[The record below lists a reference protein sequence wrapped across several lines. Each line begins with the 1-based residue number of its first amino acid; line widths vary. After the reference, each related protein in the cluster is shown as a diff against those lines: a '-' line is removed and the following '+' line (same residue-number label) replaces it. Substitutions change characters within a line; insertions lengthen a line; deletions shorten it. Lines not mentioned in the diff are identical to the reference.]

1 MARWLRLSL
10 ATIPALLVAV
20 TLLLQLPREFKTA
33 EILVSELKLPTRHE
47 TKDNSD
53 DHRLARLLCESLTNQ
68 PLGQIDCRTGMQVG
82 HSTLS
87 GSLQIQNPQAYA
99 KLIDR
104 LSNDVQFYQGISRQ
118 LDPISPSATTSVF
131 RYRVNYQIDHYRTVM
146 AMTTISELT
155 PDKYKQQFN
164 DLLALEGI
172 RYSSLTGKFTPS
184 SWHLARIYD
193 KGAKL
198 QQRGANNKW
207 LLQAAWWVFIPV
219 IFLTNLF
226 LIKHFSLTGGITGI
240 LFSGVSLLS
249 VIIAANASLRFGGDS
264 SVYIFSPLADQFQR
278 QMGIVLGLHLF
289 LLLIVLATRWISGF
303 SADWE
308 RRIQS
313 GTLLVLPASLL
324 GYLTLG
330 HAAGSEL
337 LKIGISIMA
346 ATATTL
352 YARETFLVAKYAGD
366 IDANGRLIIDQRAT
380 SVKSIATKAFLR
392 KRLWVFVG
400 LTVMFSLLCLS
411 ISSLAF
417 SDFGGTLVAT
427 SILISMI
434 LMIYGKTIGGATI
447 IGILMGGIGALF
459 TDKVQSRIKLML
471 EPMRAKVS
479 DFARLLEFQASG
491 QPDGH
496 GIQDLPWCNLE
507 GVCVPIQ
514 ILSDYMPTL
523 LSAMFGNFVAHS
535 IFVMSALCCI
545 LVGVESLRR
554 MISGAGFMKL
564 LAGVAFFLALGSLV
578 QIVLT
583 FLGNWHLIPLTGL
596 GAPFFSIGL
605 SSSLAPTL
613 AVALWLVSTKK
624 SQ

>member
-1 MARWLRLSL
+1 MVRWLKLPL
-10 ATIPALLVAV
+10 ATIPALFVAV

-33 EILVSELKLPTRHE
+33 EILVSELQLPTRHE
-47 TKDNSD
+47 AKDKPD

-68 PLGQIDCRTGMQVG
+68 PLGQIDCRTGLQVG
-82 HSTLS
+82 HSTPSEPLH
-87 GSLQIQNPQAYA
+87 IQNPQAYA
-99 KLIDR
+99 KLMDR
-104 LSNDVQFYQGISRQ
+104 LSNDVQFYQEISRQ
-118 LDPISPSATTSVF
+118 LDPTSPSATTSVF
-131 RYRVNYQIDHYRTVM
+131 RYRVNFQIDHYRTFM
-146 AMTTISELT
+146 SIATKSELT

-164 DLLALEGI
+164 DLLALEGM

-193 KGAKL
+193 NGAKL

-226 LIKHFSLTGGITGI
+226 LIKHFSLSGGITGI
-240 LFSGVSLLS
+240 LFSGVSALS

-278 QMGIVLGLHLF
+278 QMGIVIGLHLF
-289 LLLIVLATRWISGF
+289 LMLIVLATRWISGF

-346 ATATTL
+346 ATAVTL
-352 YARETFLVAKYAGD
+352 YARETFLVARYAGD
-366 IDANGRLIIDQRAT
+366 IDANGRLIIDQRTA

-400 LTVMFSLLCLS
+400 LTVMFSLLCLG

-434 LMIYGKTIGGATI
+434 LMIYGKAIGGAAI
-447 IGILMGGIGALF
+447 IGIFMGGLGALF

>member
-1 MARWLRLSL
+1 MVRWLKLPL
-10 ATIPALLVAV
+10 ATIPALFVAV

-33 EILVSELKLPTRHE
+33 EILVSELQLPTRHE
-47 TKDNSD
+47 AKDKPD

-82 HSTLS
+82 HSTPS
-87 GSLQIQNPQAYA
+87 GPLHIQNPQAYA
-99 KLIDR
+99 KLMDR
-104 LSNDVQFYQGISRQ
+104 LSNDVQFYQEISRQ
-118 LDPISPSATTSVF
+118 LDPTSPSATTSVF
-131 RYRVNYQIDHYRTVM
+131 RYRVNFQIDHYRTFM
-146 AMTTISELT
+146 SIATKSELT

-164 DLLALEGI
+164 DLLALEGM

-193 KGAKL
+193 NGAKL

-226 LIKHFSLTGGITGI
+226 LIKHFSLSGGITGI
-240 LFSGVSLLS
+240 LFSGVSALS

-278 QMGIVLGLHLF
+278 QMGIVIGLHLF
-289 LLLIVLATRWISGF
+289 LMLIVLATRWISGF

-346 ATATTL
+346 ATAVTL
-352 YARETFLVAKYAGD
+352 YARETFLVARYAGD
-366 IDANGRLIIDQRAT
+366 IDANGRLIIDQRAA

-400 LTVMFSLLCLS
+400 LTVMFSLLCLG

-434 LMIYGKTIGGATI
+434 LMIYGKAIGGAAI
-447 IGILMGGIGALF
+447 IGIFMGGLGALF

>member
-33 EILVSELKLPTRHE
+33 EILVSELQLPTRHE
-47 TKDNSD
+47 AKDKPD

-82 HSTLS
+82 HSTPS
-87 GSLQIQNPQAYA
+87 GPLHIQNPQAYA
-99 KLIDR
+99 KLMDR
-104 LSNDVQFYQGISRQ
+104 LSNDVQFYQEISRQ
-118 LDPISPSATTSVF
+118 LDPTSLSATTSVF
-131 RYRVNYQIDHYRTVM
+131 RYRVNSQIDHYRTFM
-146 AMTTISELT
+146 SIATKSELT

-164 DLLALEGI
+164 DLLSLEGM

-193 KGAKL
+193 NGAKL

>member
-1 MARWLRLSL
+1 MVRWLKLPL
-10 ATIPALLVAV
+10 ATIPALFVAV

-33 EILVSELKLPTRHE
+33 EILVSELQLPTRYE
-47 TKDNSD
+47 AKDKPD

-82 HSTLS
+82 HSTPS
-87 GSLQIQNPQAYA
+87 GPLHIQNPQAYA
-99 KLIDR
+99 KLMDR
-104 LSNDVQFYQGISRQ
+104 LSNDVQFYQEISRQ
-118 LDPISPSATTSVF
+118 LDPTSPSATTSVF
-131 RYRVNYQIDHYRTVM
+131 RYRVNFQIDHYRTFM
-146 AMTTISELT
+146 SIATKSELT

-164 DLLALEGI
+164 DLLALEGM

-193 KGAKL
+193 NGAKL

-226 LIKHFSLTGGITGI
+226 LIKHFSLSGGITGI
-240 LFSGVSLLS
+240 LFSGVSALS

-278 QMGIVLGLHLF
+278 QMGIVIGLHLF
-289 LLLIVLATRWISGF
+289 LMLIVLATRWISGF

-346 ATATTL
+346 ATAVTL
-352 YARETFLVAKYAGD
+352 YARETFLVARYAGD
-366 IDANGRLIIDQRAT
+366 IDANGRLIIDQRAA

-400 LTVMFSLLCLS
+400 LTVMFSLLCLG

>member
-1 MARWLRLSL
+1 
-10 ATIPALLVAV
+10 
-20 TLLLQLPREFKTA
+20 
-33 EILVSELKLPTRHE
+33 
-47 TKDNSD
+47 
-53 DHRLARLLCESLTNQ
+53 
-68 PLGQIDCRTGMQVG
+68 
-82 HSTLS
+82 
-87 GSLQIQNPQAYA
+87 
-99 KLIDR
+99 
-104 LSNDVQFYQGISRQ
+104 
-118 LDPISPSATTSVF
+118 
-131 RYRVNYQIDHYRTVM
+131 
-146 AMTTISELT
+146 
-155 PDKYKQQFN
+155 
-164 DLLALEGI
+164 
-172 RYSSLTGKFTPS
+172 
-184 SWHLARIYD
+184 
-193 KGAKL
+193 
-198 QQRGANNKW
+198 
-207 LLQAAWWVFIPV
+207 
-219 IFLTNLF
+219 
-226 LIKHFSLTGGITGI
+226 
-240 LFSGVSLLS
+240 
-249 VIIAANASLRFGGDS
+249 
-264 SVYIFSPLADQFQR
+264 
-278 QMGIVLGLHLF
+278 
-289 LLLIVLATRWISGF
+289 
-303 SADWE
+303 
-308 RRIQS
+308 
-313 GTLLVLPASLL
+313 
-324 GYLTLG
+324 
-330 HAAGSEL
+330 
-337 LKIGISIMA
+337 
-346 ATATTL
+346 
-352 YARETFLVAKYAGD
+352 
-366 IDANGRLIIDQRAT
+366 
-380 SVKSIATKAFLR
+380 
-392 KRLWVFVG
+392 
-400 LTVMFSLLCLS
+400 MFSLLCLG

-434 LMIYGKTIGGATI
+434 LMIYGKAIGGAAI
-447 IGILMGGIGALF
+447 IGIFMGGLGALF

-564 LAGVAFFLALGSLV
+564 LAGVAFFLALGSFV

>member
-1 MARWLRLSL
+1 MARWLKLPL
-10 ATIPALLVAV
+10 ATIPALFVAV

-33 EILVSELKLPTRHE
+33 EILVSELQLPTRHE
-47 TKDNSD
+47 AKDKSD

-82 HSTLS
+82 HSTPS
-87 GSLQIQNPQAYA
+87 GPLHIQNPQAYA
-99 KLIDR
+99 KLMDR
-104 LSNDVQFYQGISRQ
+104 LSNDVQFYQEISRQ
-118 LDPISPSATTSVF
+118 LDPTSPSATTSIF
-131 RYRVNYQIDHYRTVM
+131 RYRVNFQIDHYRTFM
-146 AMTTISELT
+146 SIATKSELT

-164 DLLALEGI
+164 DLLALEGM

-193 KGAKL
+193 NGAKL

-226 LIKHFSLTGGITGI
+226 LIKHFSLSGGITGI
-240 LFSGVSLLS
+240 LFSGVSALS

-278 QMGIVLGLHLF
+278 QMGIVIGLHLF
-289 LLLIVLATRWISGF
+289 LMLIVLATRWISGF

-346 ATATTL
+346 ATAVTL
-352 YARETFLVAKYAGD
+352 YARETFLVARYAGD
-366 IDANGRLIIDQRAT
+366 IDANGRLIIDQRAA

-400 LTVMFSLLCLS
+400 LTVMFSLLCLG

-434 LMIYGKTIGGATI
+434 LMIYGKAIGGAAI
-447 IGILMGGIGALF
+447 IGIFMGGLGALF

-496 GIQDLPWCNLE
+496 GIQDLPWCNLD

-523 LSAMFGNFVAHS
+523 LSAMFGNFVAHI

>member
-1 MARWLRLSL
+1 MVRWLKLPL
-10 ATIPALLVAV
+10 ATIPALFVAV

-33 EILVSELKLPTRHE
+33 EILVSELQLPTRHE
-47 TKDNSD
+47 AKDKPD

-82 HSTLS
+82 HSTPS
-87 GSLQIQNPQAYA
+87 GPLHIQNPQAYA
-99 KLIDR
+99 KLMDR
-104 LSNDVQFYQGISRQ
+104 LSNDVQFYQEISRQ
-118 LDPISPSATTSVF
+118 LDPTSPSATTSVF
-131 RYRVNYQIDHYRTVM
+131 RYRVNFQIDHYRTFM
-146 AMTTISELT
+146 SIATKSELT

-164 DLLALEGI
+164 DLLALEGM

-193 KGAKL
+193 NGAKL

-226 LIKHFSLTGGITGI
+226 LIKHFSLSGGITGI
-240 LFSGVSLLS
+240 LFSGVSALS

-278 QMGIVLGLHLF
+278 QMGIVIGLHLF
-289 LLLIVLATRWISGF
+289 LMLIVLATRWISGF

-400 LTVMFSLLCLS
+400 LTVMFSLLCLG

-434 LMIYGKTIGGATI
+434 LMIYGKAIGGAAI
-447 IGILMGGIGALF
+447 IGIFMGGLGALF

-564 LAGVAFFLALGSLV
+564 LAGVAFFLALGSLL

>member
-1 MARWLRLSL
+1 MVRWLKLPL
-10 ATIPALLVAV
+10 ATIPALFVAV

-33 EILVSELKLPTRHE
+33 EILVSELQLPTRYE
-47 TKDNSD
+47 AKDKPD

-82 HSTLS
+82 HSTPS
-87 GSLQIQNPQAYA
+87 GPLHIQNPQAYA
-99 KLIDR
+99 KLMDR
-104 LSNDVQFYQGISRQ
+104 LSNDVQFYQEISRQ
-118 LDPISPSATTSVF
+118 LDPTSPSATTSVF
-131 RYRVNYQIDHYRTVM
+131 RYRVNFQIDHYRTFM
-146 AMTTISELT
+146 SIATKSELT

-164 DLLALEGI
+164 DLLALEGM

-226 LIKHFSLTGGITGI
+226 LIKHFSLSGGITGI
-240 LFSGVSLLS
+240 LFSGVSALS

-278 QMGIVLGLHLF
+278 QMGIVIGLHLF
-289 LLLIVLATRWISGF
+289 LMLIVLATRWISGF

-346 ATATTL
+346 ATAVTL
-352 YARETFLVAKYAGD
+352 YARETFLVARYAGD
-366 IDANGRLIIDQRAT
+366 IDANGRLIIDQRAA

-400 LTVMFSLLCLS
+400 LTVMFSLLCLG

>member
-1 MARWLRLSL
+1 MVRWLKLPL
-10 ATIPALLVAV
+10 ATIPALFVAV

-33 EILVSELKLPTRHE
+33 EILVSELQLPTRHE
-47 TKDNSD
+47 AKDKPD

-82 HSTLS
+82 HSTPS
-87 GSLQIQNPQAYA
+87 GPLHIQNPQAYA
-99 KLIDR
+99 KLMDR
-104 LSNDVQFYQGISRQ
+104 LSNDVQFYQEISRQ
-118 LDPISPSATTSVF
+118 LDPTSPSATTSVF
-131 RYRVNYQIDHYRTVM
+131 RYRVNFQIDHYRTFM
-146 AMTTISELT
+146 SIATKSELT

-164 DLLALEGI
+164 DLLALEGM

-193 KGAKL
+193 NGAKL

-226 LIKHFSLTGGITGI
+226 LIKHFSLSGGITGI
-240 LFSGVSLLS
+240 LFSGVSALS

-278 QMGIVLGLHLF
+278 QMGIVIGLHLF
-289 LLLIVLATRWISGF
+289 LMLIVLATRWISGF

-346 ATATTL
+346 ATAVTL
-352 YARETFLVAKYAGD
+352 YARETFLVARYAGD
-366 IDANGRLIIDQRAT
+366 IDANGRLIIDQRAA

-400 LTVMFSLLCLS
+400 LTVMFSLLCLG

-434 LMIYGKTIGGATI
+434 LMIYGKAIGGAAI
-447 IGILMGGIGALF
+447 IGIFMGGLGALF

-523 LSAMFGNFVAHS
+523 LSAMFGNFVAHI

-554 MISGAGFMKL
+554 MISRAGFMKL

>member
-1 MARWLRLSL
+1 MVRWLKLPL
-10 ATIPALLVAV
+10 ATIPALFVAV

-33 EILVSELKLPTRHE
+33 EILVSELQLPTRHE
-47 TKDNSD
+47 AKDKPD

-82 HSTLS
+82 HSTPS
-87 GSLQIQNPQAYA
+87 GPLHIQNPQAYA
-99 KLIDR
+99 KLMDR
-104 LSNDVQFYQGISRQ
+104 LSNDVQFYQEISRQ
-118 LDPISPSATTSVF
+118 LDPTSPSATTSVF
-131 RYRVNYQIDHYRTVM
+131 RYRVNFQIDHYRTFM
-146 AMTTISELT
+146 SIATKSELT

-164 DLLALEGI
+164 DLLALEGM

-193 KGAKL
+193 NGAKL

-226 LIKHFSLTGGITGI
+226 LIKHFSLSGGITGI

-278 QMGIVLGLHLF
+278 QMGIVIGLHLF
-289 LLLIVLATRWISGF
+289 LMLIVLATRWISGF

-346 ATATTL
+346 ATAVTL
-352 YARETFLVAKYAGD
+352 YARETFLVARYAGD
-366 IDANGRLIIDQRAT
+366 IDANGRLIIDQRAA

-400 LTVMFSLLCLS
+400 LTVMFSLLCLG

-434 LMIYGKTIGGATI
+434 LMIYGKAIGGAAI
-447 IGILMGGIGALF
+447 IGIFMGGLGALF

>member
-1 MARWLRLSL
+1 MVRWLKLPL
-10 ATIPALLVAV
+10 ATIPALFVAV

-33 EILVSELKLPTRHE
+33 EILVSELQLPTRHE
-47 TKDNSD
+47 AKDKPD

-82 HSTLS
+82 HSTPS
-87 GSLQIQNPQAYA
+87 GPLHIQNPQAYA
-99 KLIDR
+99 KLMDR
-104 LSNDVQFYQGISRQ
+104 LSNDVQFYQEISRQ
-118 LDPISPSATTSVF
+118 LDPTSPSATTSVF
-131 RYRVNYQIDHYRTVM
+131 RYRVNFQIDHYRTFM
-146 AMTTISELT
+146 SIATKSELT

-164 DLLALEGI
+164 DLLALEGM

-193 KGAKL
+193 NGAKL

-226 LIKHFSLTGGITGI
+226 LIKHFSLSGGITGI
-240 LFSGVSLLS
+240 LFSGVSALS

-278 QMGIVLGLHLF
+278 QMGIVIGLHLF
-289 LLLIVLATRWISGF
+289 LMLIVLATRWISGF

-346 ATATTL
+346 ATAVTL
-352 YARETFLVAKYAGD
+352 YARETFLVARYAGD
-366 IDANGRLIIDQRAT
+366 IDANGRLIIDQRAA

-400 LTVMFSLLCLS
+400 LTVMFSLLCLG